1 MDMQSEQ
8 AEQIPKAVRSFIRV
22 GNYVQKV
29 LDTAEA
35 NAKVRAATGQ
45 QPNLLDDVMKD
56 GQVHIANL
64 EEVLADITGRT
75 KAKSVVELMT
85 HAHGLMGLYHSVSDI
100 FSGARHDDPSEGP
113 VRGPA
118 TASPQAPTFRAD
130 LTSAAKRAGQG
141 GAASATSASQ
151 SAPPPHA
158 APPPASTAAPPP
170 ASPATTTPRMS
181 VDDRLNA
188 LTMEVARHLQTFEQ
202 TVAAEHTE
210 LRGRMIQQSL
220 EVSRLCAR
228 IQVLESKLRI
238 TEAADTPG
246 AAVPTDTPV
255 TVPETTVAAVPS
267 PPAPA
272 ATPAPAAARPPPA
285 PAATP
290 TPVTGGPI
298 EAAANRPTE
307 VEADTQVD
315 VVDTKITVCAAN
327 LGTMIGESDTRVR
340 MSLAEERAAS
350 DASDKK
356 LLALSKTV
364 TRLEGIVEDR
374 QRAEGEQGPAIP
386 PSLE

>member
-1 MDMQSEQ
+1 MDTQSAQ
-8 AEQIPKAVRSFIRV
+8 AEQLPKAVRSFIRV
-22 GNYVQKV
+22 GNYIEKV
-29 LDTAEA
+29 LDTTEA
-35 NAKVRAATGQ
+35 NAKARAAAGQ

-64 EEVLADITGRT
+64 EEVLADFTGRT

-100 FSGARHDDPSEGP
+100 FSGAKNDDPSEGP

-118 TASPQAPTFRAD
+118 TASSQAPSFRAD

-141 GAASATSASQ
+141 AASAAPASHA
-151 SAPPPHA
+151 APAPKPHS
-158 APPPASTAAPPP
+158 APPPASTAQ
-170 ASPATTTPRMS
+170 TTTAPRMS
-181 VDDRLNA
+181 LDDRLNA

-202 TVAAEHTE
+202 SVAAEHTE

-220 EVSRLCAR
+220 EVSRLHAR
-228 IQVLESKLRI
+228 IKVLESKLLI
-238 TEAADTPG
+238 AEADTPG

-267 PPAPA
+267 TPA
-272 ATPAPAAARPPPA
+272 ATPAPGRGA
-285 PAATP
+285 PD
-290 TPVTGGPI
+290 

-307 VEADTQVD
+307 EVKADTQVD
-315 VVDTKITVCAAN
+315 VVDTKIADCAAQ
-327 LGTMIGESDTRVR
+327 LCTMIDESHTQVHR
-340 MSLAEERAAS
+340 SLAEERALS
-350 DASDKK
+350 DAYDKK
-356 LLALSKTV
+356 LLELSKTV